1 MKLNTRE
8 IYSLYDIKFREREGY
23 SIVQQEM
30 IIIFHWIFFIGSD
43 TLFLHIQ
50 IRLHHPHGVVNKA
63 NGAWACNDIQWRKCI
78 DKMNSFT
85 INELESAAMRTRST
99 RYSIIE

>member
-30 IIIFHWIFFIGSD
+30 IIIFDWIFFIGSD
-43 TLFLHIQ
+43 TLFLTHS
-50 IRLHHPHGVVNKA
+50 NKIA
-63 NGAWACNDIQWRKCI
+63 SSLWCR
-78 DKMNSFT
+78 
-85 INELESAAMRTRST
+85 
-99 RYSIIE
+99 